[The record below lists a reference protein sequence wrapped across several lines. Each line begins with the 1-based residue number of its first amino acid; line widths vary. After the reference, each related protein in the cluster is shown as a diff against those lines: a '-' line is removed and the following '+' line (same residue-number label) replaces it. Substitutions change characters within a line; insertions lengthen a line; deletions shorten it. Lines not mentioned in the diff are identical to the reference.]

1 MRDDGIKFLCR
12 FRRIAVCNEH
22 ESETERWLQL
32 ADVQMEKQGEI
43 DGYVSKRADIE
54 ELVALLE
61 RKLGTRSGRTDAASG

>member
-22 ESETERWLQL
+22 ESEIERWLQL

-43 DGYVSKRADIE
+43 DMNP
-54 ELVALLE
+54 
-61 RKLGTRSGRTDAASG
+61 TRIAYFIN